1 MGARET
7 AEIELTFLGSFLH
20 LVSEIEKRKLKINS
34 KMSWLVDCKKYGSI
48 NPAKDHKRKCLA

>member
-1 MGARET
+1 MGQVSGNVNRKEEMRARET

-34 KMSWLVDCKKYGSI
+34 KMS
-48 NPAKDHKRKCLA
+48 